1 MVLMTSAKL
10 SFKILSYQGKSLGFG
25 LSFFTVKSYAHHGM
39 LVAVCFASAVS
50 VHVLF
55 LITSVLCQVEN
66 FILTFICPAS
76 FNSPSRDVWQGKS
89 AESSY
94 IYFFL
99 SESCGQMH

>member
-1 MVLMTSAKL
+1 
-10 SFKILSYQGKSLGFG
+10 
-25 LSFFTVKSYAHHGM
+25 M

-55 LITSVLCQVEN
+55 LTTSVLCQVEN

-76 FNSPSRDVWQGKS
+76 FNSPSRDVKQGKS

-94 IYFFL
+94 ICIFL
-99 SESCGQMH
+99 SESYGQVH